1 MRAHPVRESSGK
13 AQRGAAR
20 HDKAAAQRG
29 RV

>member
-20 HDKAAAQRG
+20 HDEAAAQRG